1 MKKLSSIL
9 SIVRKSQLLIS
20 FLMMSLVF
28 PQQAVSLPSDETEQV
43 DIGDEKNTEAE
54 GEQSESFVLESFSMV
69 TPASQSHIHHVFYEI
84 MDIEYEVEQD
94 FKDFQSFEEPES
106 YLKILLGQVISP
118 NAP

>member
-1 MKKLSSIL
+1 
-9 SIVRKSQLLIS
+9 
-20 FLMMSLVF
+20 MMSLVF
-28 PQQAVSLPSDETEQV
+28 PQQAASLPSEEADEVE
-43 DIGDEKNTEAE
+43 IADERNADAE

-106 YLKILLGQVISP
+106 YLKILLGQAISP